1 MSVRFDLR
9 TEKKAARFRRTGPAF
24 LLAVA
29 VGGFMPGCQKSS
41 ANAPGGDPRATPVQ
55 VQIAPSAKIP
65 ETTEYLSLLKS
76 RHSASINPQVE
87 GQITR
92 IFVKSGDRV
101 AAGAPLLQIDPLKQ
115 EATVSSQEASRAA
128 QEANLRYAQI
138 SLERAQ
144 KLHDAGVISK
154 QELDNAQTAYD
165 AAVAQL
171 KALDEQVKQQKV
183 ELRYYTV
190 SSPMDGIVGDIP
202 VHVGDRVTVATMLT
216 TVDEPGALEAYI
228 YVPAERA
235 RNLKLGL
242 PVRLLDS
249 AGNIVSQTRI
259 TFISPQ
265 VETDTQT
272 VLAKA
277 SVENPQSKVRIA
289 QQVRAQITWGIHEG
303 PVIPVLA
310 VQRINGQF
318 FAFVAEKEAK
328 GTVARQ
334 RLVKLGDT
342 TGNDFVVLDGLKP
355 GEHIIVS
362 GTQFLQDGTPVT
374 EQIQSD
380 SKSAAVK

>member
-1 MSVRFDLR
+1 MSLPFDLR
-9 TEKKAARFRRTGPAF
+9 FAEKLRPFCRRATALLLVFAAGAF
-24 LLAVA
+24 VSAC
-29 VGGFMPGCQKSS
+29 GKSS
-41 ANAPGGDPRATPVQ
+41 ANAPGKDPGAMPVE

-65 ETTEYLSLLKS
+65 ETTEYLSILKS
-76 RHSASINPQVE
+76 RHSAAINPQVE
-87 GQITR
+87 GQIIR

-115 EATVSSQEASRAA
+115 EATVSSQEAARTA
-128 QEANLRYAQI
+128 QEANMRYAKT
-138 SLERAQ
+138 SLERTQ
-144 KLHDAGVISK
+144 KLFDAGVVSK
-154 QELDNAQTAYD
+154 ADLENAQTAYD

-183 ELRYYTV
+183 ELHYYSV
-190 SSPMDGIVGDIP
+190 SAPMDGIVGDIP
-202 VHVGDRVTVATMLT
+202 VHVGDRVTVSTLLT

-228 YVPAERA
+228 YVPAEKA
-235 RNLKLGL
+235 RNLKIGL
-242 PVRLLDS
+242 PVRLSDG
-249 AGNIVSQTRI
+249 AGNPVSDTNI
-259 TFISPQ
+259 TFVSPQ
-265 VETDTQT
+265 VDTDTQT

-277 SVENPQSKVRIA
+277 AVQNPKSKVRIA

-318 FAFVAEKEAK
+318 FAFVAVNEGK
-328 GTVARQ
+328 GPVARQ

-362 GTQFLQDGTPVT
+362 GTQFLQDGMPVT
-374 EQIQSD
+374 EKIQSD
-380 SKSAAVK
+380 GKGAPAK